1 VTTTLVCR
9 VQRRLPIAVV
19 ALYGTLDQSS
29 VARAVVTM
37 RDCLAEAPTVL
48 LVDVSHLV
56 VASGAALRR
65 IVSLVAE
72 ARAWPDARIGFCGNA
87 TETNALLAEYEPVD
101 RPSVYSDVDA
111 GVAAALDVPVATR
124 TSLALRPDAEAPA
137 LARQYVVDTCTDW
150 GISRVAKLASL
161 VASELVTNAVVHAR
175 TPSVM
180 ALRLANGTLHVSVR
194 DNDPR
199 PMYRP
204 VPGLTGAHDGDH
216 GRGLLILDA
225 MADEWGT
232 HPTAD
237 GKVVWATISVKPAS
251 DQSARSQL

>member
-1 VTTTLVCR
+1 MTTTLVCR

-19 ALYGTLDQSS
+19 ALYGTLDQTS

-56 VASGAALRR
+56 VASSAAFGR
-65 IVSLVAE
+65 IVGLVAD
-72 ARAWPDARIGFCGNA
+72 ARRWPDARIGLCGS
-87 TETNALLAEYEPVD
+87 TVEIGALLAEYEPGD
-101 RPSVYSDVDA
+101 RPEIYTDVDS
-111 GVAAALDVPVATR
+111 GVVASLDIPVAQR
-124 TSLALRPDAEAPA
+124 TSIALRPNAKAPA

-150 GISRVAKLASL
+150 GVTRVAKLASL
-161 VASELVTNAVVHAR
+161 IASELVTNAVVHAR
-175 TPSVM
+175 TPALM
-180 ALRLANGTLHVSVR
+180 ALRLGNAMLDVSVR

-204 VPGLTGAHDGDH
+204 APGLTGAHEGEH
-216 GRGLLILDA
+216 GRGLLILEA
-225 MADEWGT
+225 MADEWGS

-237 GKVVWATISVKPAS
+237 GKVVWATISTK
-251 DQSARSQL
+251 R

>member
-1 VTTTLVCR
+1 MSKMTSTLVCR

-29 VARAVVTM
+29 AARAVVTM

-48 LVDVSHLV
+48 LVDVSHMV
-56 VASGAALRR
+56 VASAAALRR
-65 IVSLVAE
+65 VVSLVTE
-72 ARAWPDARIGFCGNA
+72 ARTWPAARIGFCGNPA
-87 TETNALLAEYEPVD
+87 ESNAMLAEYEPAE
-101 RPSVYSDVDA
+101 RPNVYPDLDT
-111 GVAAALDVPVATR
+111 GMAAALDVPMATR
-124 TSLALRPDAEAPA
+124 TSLALRPDSEAPA
-137 LARQYVVDTCTDW
+137 LARQYVIDTCTAW
-150 GISRVAKLASL
+150 GVTRVSKIASL

-180 ALRLANGTLHVSVR
+180 ALRLADNTLDVSVR

-204 VPGLTGAHDGDH
+204 APGLTGAHDGDH
-216 GRGLLILDA
+216 GRGLLILEA
-225 MADEWGT
+225 MADGWGC

-237 GKVVWATISVKPAS
+237 GKVVWASISVKK
-251 DQSARSQL
+251 